1 MITIQPG
8 NAQHIGNRKDQQDA
22 FGFTDLEDTSSVK
35 HIGCLAIVADGM
47 GGLNFGDLASRLA
60 VHVFLREYMKKN
72 MEETPKD
79 ALMRSLLA
87 ANRAVY
93 EMACEKNMENET
105 GTTLVAAVVNDNAL
119 YWISVGDSRLYLFR
133 NGQMTLLTRDHYYFK
148 VLSRKV
154 RKGFITLEEAENHPD
169 RLTLSSYL
177 GLENLPEIDHNLRP
191 FPLEPGDRLVLCSD
205 GLYGSLTEEEMATSL
220 SQSSPQK
227 CAEALVEMAI
237 AKKIPYQDNAT
248 VAILSLEEGDH
259 KNTKGRSPNVKRRLV
274 FFLTIFVFLIICIS
288 GFYAVSRFKSKESPA
303 VTSVNDQKKKSLID
317 SASSTDEKPSHS
329 IPEEQF
335 DKHKPD
341 SLNMKQKSEPE
352 EAKPKTLN
360 EYPTTQPSLDKTSFL
375 KENAP
380 SEDEKSA
387 HSASEVQVNKKFPDS
402 LGTEQTSESKGKKT
416 EVLNEAASTIQVEE
430 RNEKDIK
437 VDESGKTKN
446 N

>member
-22 FGFTDLEDTSSVK
+22 FGFTDLEDTSAVK

-191 FPLEPGDRLVLCSD
+191 FPLEPGDRLVLYT
-205 GLYGSLTEEEMATSL
+205 GG
-220 SQSSPQK
+220 
-227 CAEALVEMAI
+227 AI
-237 AKKIPYQDNAT
+237 
-248 VAILSLEEGDH
+248 
-259 KNTKGRSPNVKRRLV
+259 
-274 FFLTIFVFLIICIS
+274 
-288 GFYAVSRFKSKESPA
+288 
-303 VTSVNDQKKKSLID
+303 
-317 SASSTDEKPSHS
+317 
-329 IPEEQF
+329 
-335 DKHKPD
+335 
-341 SLNMKQKSEPE
+341 
-352 EAKPKTLN
+352 
-360 EYPTTQPSLDKTSFL
+360 
-375 KENAP
+375 
-380 SEDEKSA
+380 
-387 HSASEVQVNKKFPDS
+387 
-402 LGTEQTSESKGKKT
+402 
-416 EVLNEAASTIQVEE
+416 
-430 RNEKDIK
+430 
-437 VDESGKTKN
+437 
-446 N
+446 